1 MKNPKNHISLLRF
14 MVVTIGL
21 GQGKKRINSLLGGL
35 NQIESDSLKGSYM
48 LAISLEYDRS
58 NIDHSVWYSKRIW

>member
-1 MKNPKNHISLLRF
+1 
-14 MVVTIGL
+14 MVVTFGL
-21 GQGKKRINSLLGGL
+21 GQGKKWINSLLSGL

-58 NIDHSVWYSKRIW
+58 NIDSSEWYSKRIW

>member
-21 GQGKKRINSLLGGL
+21 GQGKKRINSLLSGL
-35 NQIESDSLKGSYM
+35 NHIESDSLKVSFM
-48 LAISLEYDRS
+48 LAISLEYDRN
-58 NIDHSVWYSKRIW
+58 NIDSSECYSKRIW